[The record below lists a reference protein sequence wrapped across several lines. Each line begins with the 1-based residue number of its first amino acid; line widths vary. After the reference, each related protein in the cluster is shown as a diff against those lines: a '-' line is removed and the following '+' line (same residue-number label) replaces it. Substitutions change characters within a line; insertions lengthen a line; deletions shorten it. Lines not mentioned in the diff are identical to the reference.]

1 MSTSIATPVAA
12 AKAGTDPQSAVRT
25 IVNRIDRTNV
35 TPVLKRIVALVAAGM
50 MLDGIDVYMASTV
63 ASSSLETKWSTVQQ
77 NSLFLSAGFAGLLI
91 GSLLAGFIGDLFGRR
106 VAYQLNLLLF
116 GGFTLIGAFA
126 PTMMFLTVCRLGAG
140 IGLGA
145 EIVTGYA
152 MVNEFAPA
160 KSRGKWCAI
169 ISIFANAA
177 APVTMLL
184 CAFIIPRWTWRPMF
198 VAIGVLAGI
207 IWWLRRDI
215 PESPRWLALH
225 GHMDEA
231 DAIVKTLEANGV
243 DDTPIAD
250 VRGENIGTGNTSAG
264 AGTAASGTRNTAKSV
279 ALCLFVALIAV
290 GATNVTQYT
299 FTSWVPTLLVKK
311 GINLSGSLW
320 ISTVMLLGAPLG
332 CILSAAFVDR
342 IGRKRTI
349 VPAFVVTAVFGL
361 LYAAQTSTVP
371 AIIVGFVLT
380 TSLYVTF
387 CAVIAVY
394 TPELFPTQVRFRCT
408 GVANAFAKLLTVL
421 MPLIV
426 AQMLT
431 AWGATS
437 IFVAISITAAVAAI
451 VIAVFGPETSRKSVG

>member
-1 MSTSIATPVAA
+1 MSESNI
-12 AKAGTDPQSAVRT
+12 PQSSADNVSV
-25 IVNRIDRTNV
+25 IVKRIDRTKV
-35 TPVLKRIVALVAAGM
+35 TPTLKRIVALVAAGM
-50 MLDGIDVYMASTV
+50 LLDGIDVYMASTV
-63 ASSSLETKWSTVQQ
+63 ASSSLESHWSTVQE
-77 NSLFLSAGFAGLLI
+77 NSWFMSAGFAGLLI
-91 GSLLAGFIGDLFGRR
+91 GSLLAGFIGDLLGRR

-116 GGFTLIGAFA
+116 GGFTLFGAFA
-126 PTMMFLTVCRLGAG
+126 PSMTFLAVCRLGAG

-160 KSRGKWCAI
+160 RSRGKWCAI
-169 ISIFANAA
+169 ISVLANSA

-184 CAFIIPRWTWRPMF
+184 CAFIVPRWSWRPMF
-198 VAIGVLAGI
+198 VAIGVLAGVV
-207 IWWLRRDI
+207 WWLRRDI

-225 GHMDEA
+225 GRMAEA
-231 DAIVKTLEANGV
+231 EAIVKTLEANGT
-243 DDTPIAD
+243 DDAPVAD
-250 VRGENIGTGNTSAG
+250 VH
-264 AGTAASGTRNTAKSV
+264 AASAANGRRGVAKSV
-279 ALCLFVALIAV
+279 ALYLFVALIAV
-290 GATNVTQYT
+290 GATNVCQYT

-332 CILSAAFVDR
+332 CILSAVLIDR

-349 VPAFVVTAVFGL
+349 VPAFIVTAVFGL
-361 LYAAQTSTVP
+361 LYAAQTQTVW
-371 AIIVGFVLT
+371 AIIVGIVLT

-394 TPELFPTQVRFRCT
+394 TPELFPTQVRFRCA

-426 AQMLT
+426 ANMLT

-437 IFVAISITAAVAAI
+437 IFVAISITAAVAAV
-451 VIAVFGPETSRKSVG
+451 VIGVFGPETSRKSVG

>member
-1 MSTSIATPVAA
+1 MSTASVNASRAPHTTGTSVSTSTDTQVRAIVA
-12 AKAGTDPQSAVRT
+12 
-25 IVNRIDRTNV
+25 RIDRTNV
-35 TPVLKRIVALVAAGM
+35 TPTLKRIVALVAAGM
-50 MLDGIDVYMASTV
+50 LLDGIDVYMASTV
-63 ASSSLETKWSTVQQ
+63 ASSSLETKWSTVQE
-77 NSLFLSAGFAGLLI
+77 NSWFLSAGFAGLLI
-91 GSLLAGFIGDLFGRR
+91 GSLLAGFIGDLLGRR

-116 GGFTLIGAFA
+116 GGFTLLGAFA
-126 PTMMFLTVCRLGAG
+126 PNMTFLSVCRLGAG

-160 KSRGKWCAI
+160 KTRGRWCAI
-169 ISIFANAA
+169 ISVLANSA

-184 CAFIIPRWTWRPMF
+184 CAFIIPRWSWRPMF
-198 VAIGVLAGI
+198 VAIGVLAGT

-225 GHMDEA
+225 GRVDEA
-231 DAIVKTLEANGV
+231 DAIVKTLEANGS

-250 VRGENIGTGNTSAG
+250 VRGGDSA
-264 AGTAASGTRNTAKSV
+264 RNTARSV

-320 ISTVMLLGAPLG
+320 ISTLMLLGAPLG
-332 CILSAAFVDR
+332 CVLSALFVDR

-394 TPELFPTQVRFRCT
+394 TPELFPTKVRFRCT

-437 IFVAISITAAVAAI
+437 IFIAISITATVAA
-451 VIAVFGPETSRKSVG
+451 VVVGVFGPETSRKSVG

>member
-1 MSTSIATPVAA
+1 MSTSIAAPAAA
-12 AKAGTDPQSAVRT
+12 AKASTDPQSAVRT

-116 GGFTLIGAFA
+116 GGFTLVGAFA

-140 IGLGA
+140 VGLGA

-225 GHMDEA
+225 GRMAEA

-250 VRGENIGTGNTSAG
+250 VRGENASAS
-264 AGTAASGTRNTAKSV
+264 ADAPAARRNTAKSI

>member
-1 MSTSIATPVAA
+1 MSESNT
-12 AKAGTDPQSAVRT
+12 PQSSADNVSA
-25 IVNRIDRTNV
+25 IVKRIDRTKV
-35 TPVLKRIVALVAAGM
+35 TPTLKRIVALVAAGM
-50 MLDGIDVYMASTV
+50 LLDGIDVYMASTV
-63 ASSSLETKWSTVQQ
+63 ASSSLESHWSTVQE
-77 NSLFLSAGFAGLLI
+77 NSWFMSAGFAGLLI

-116 GGFTLIGAFA
+116 GGFTLLGAFA
-126 PTMMFLTVCRLGAG
+126 PSMVFLAVCRLGAG

-160 KSRGKWCAI
+160 RSRGKWCAI
-169 ISIFANAA
+169 ISVLANSA

-184 CAFIIPRWTWRPMF
+184 CAFIVPRWSWRPMF
-198 VAIGVLAGI
+198 VAIGVLAGVV
-207 IWWLRRDI
+207 WWLRRDI

-225 GHMDEA
+225 GRMAEA
-231 DAIVKTLEANGV
+231 ESIVKTLEANGT
-243 DDTPIAD
+243 DDAPVAD
-250 VRGENIGTGNTSAG
+250 VHAAASAG
-264 AGTAASGTRNTAKSV
+264 GRRGVAKSV
-279 ALCLFVALIAV
+279 ALYLFVALIAV
-290 GATNVTQYT
+290 GATNVCQYT

-332 CILSAAFVDR
+332 CILSAVLIDR

-349 VPAFVVTAVFGL
+349 VPAFIVTAVFGL
-361 LYAAQTSTVP
+361 LYAAQTQTVW
-371 AIIVGFVLT
+371 AIIVGIVLT

-426 AQMLT
+426 ANMLT

-437 IFVAISITAAVAAI
+437 IFVAISVTAAVAAV
-451 VIAVFGPETSRKSVG
+451 VIGVLGPETSRKSVG

>member
-1 MSTSIATPVAA
+1 MSTASVTASRAPHAAGASSSTTDTTSVRAIVA
-12 AKAGTDPQSAVRT
+12 
-25 IVNRIDRTNV
+25 RIDRTNV
-35 TPVLKRIVALVAAGM
+35 TPTLKRIVALVAAGM
-50 MLDGIDVYMASTV
+50 LLDGIDVYMASTV
-63 ASSSLETKWSTVQQ
+63 ASSSLETKWSTVQE
-77 NSLFLSAGFAGLLI
+77 NSWFLSAGFAGLLI
-91 GSLLAGFIGDLFGRR
+91 GSLLAGFIGDLLGRR

-126 PTMMFLTVCRLGAG
+126 PNMTFLSVCRLGAG

-160 KSRGKWCAI
+160 KTRGRWCAI
-169 ISIFANAA
+169 ISVLANSA

-184 CAFIIPRWTWRPMF
+184 CAFIIPRWSWRPMF

-225 GHMDEA
+225 DRAAEA
-231 DAIVKTLEANGV
+231 DAIVKTLEANGT

-250 VRGENIGTGNTSAG
+250 VRADDTK
-264 AGTAASGTRNTAKSV
+264 RNTARSV

-332 CILSAAFVDR
+332 CILSALFVDR

-371 AIIVGFVLT
+371 AIIVGFILT

-426 AQMLT
+426 AHMLT
-431 AWGATS
+431 AWGSTS
-437 IFVAISITAAVAAI
+437 IFIAISITAAVAAI
-451 VIAVFGPETSRKSVG
+451 VIGVFGPETSRKSVG

>member
-1 MSTSIATPVAA
+1 MSTASVTASRAPHAAGASSSTTDTTSVRAIVA
-12 AKAGTDPQSAVRT
+12 
-25 IVNRIDRTNV
+25 RIDRTNV
-35 TPVLKRIVALVAAGM
+35 TPTLKRIVALVAAGM
-50 MLDGIDVYMASTV
+50 LLDGIDVYMASTV
-63 ASSSLETKWSTVQQ
+63 ASSSLETKWSTVQE
-77 NSLFLSAGFAGLLI
+77 NSWFLSAGFAGLLI
-91 GSLLAGFIGDLFGRR
+91 GSLLAGFIGDLLGRR

-126 PTMMFLTVCRLGAG
+126 PNMTFLSVCRLGAG

-160 KSRGKWCAI
+160 KTRGRWCAI
-169 ISIFANAA
+169 ISVLANSA

-184 CAFIIPRWTWRPMF
+184 CAFIIPRWSWRPMF

-225 GHMDEA
+225 GRAGEA
-231 DAIVKTLEANGV
+231 DAIVKTLEANGT

-250 VRGENIGTGNTSAG
+250 VRADGTK
-264 AGTAASGTRNTAKSV
+264 RNTARSV

-332 CILSAAFVDR
+332 CILSALFVDR

-371 AIIVGFVLT
+371 AIIVGFILT

-426 AQMLT
+426 AHMLT
-431 AWGATS
+431 AWGSTS
-437 IFVAISITAAVAAI
+437 IFIAISITAAVAAI
-451 VIAVFGPETSRKSVG
+451 VIGAFGPETSRKSVG

>member
-1 MSTSIATPVAA
+1 MSTASVNASRAPHTTGTSVSTSTDTQVRAIVA
-12 AKAGTDPQSAVRT
+12 
-25 IVNRIDRTNV
+25 RIDRTNV
-35 TPVLKRIVALVAAGM
+35 TPTLKRIVALVAAGM
-50 MLDGIDVYMASTV
+50 LLDGIDVYMASTV
-63 ASSSLETKWSTVQQ
+63 ASSSLETKWSTVQE
-77 NSLFLSAGFAGLLI
+77 NSWFLSAGFAGLLI
-91 GSLLAGFIGDLFGRR
+91 GSLLAGFIGDLLGRR

-116 GGFTLIGAFA
+116 GGFTLLGAFA
-126 PTMMFLTVCRLGAG
+126 PNMTFLSVCRLGAG

-160 KSRGKWCAI
+160 KTRGRWCAI
-169 ISIFANAA
+169 ISVLANSA

-184 CAFIIPRWTWRPMF
+184 CAFIIPRWSWRPMF

-225 GHMDEA
+225 GRVDEA
-231 DAIVKTLEANGV
+231 DAIVKTLEANGS

-250 VRGENIGTGNTSAG
+250 VRGGDSA
-264 AGTAASGTRNTAKSV
+264 RNTARSV

-320 ISTVMLLGAPLG
+320 ISTLMLLGAPLG
-332 CILSAAFVDR
+332 CVLSALFVDR

-394 TPELFPTQVRFRCT
+394 TPELFPTKVRFRCT

-437 IFVAISITAAVAAI
+437 IFIAISITATVAA
-451 VIAVFGPETSRKSVG
+451 VVVGVFGPETSRKSVG